1 MTTATLDRPHHAQ
14 SPGPQR
20 SSNFA
25 GTIGLLRLY
34 LRRDRIVLPLWV
46 LLLSVPL
53 ATVYIGSIEKVYPTQ
68 ADRAGFAATIMASPA
83 QRALYGQVYND
94 SLGAVGIW
102 KAGMFHVLIAV
113 AVILTVI
120 RHTRADEETGRAELI
135 DSTAVG
141 RYASLTA
148 ALLLSFGA
156 SIATGAIGAA
166 GLLTTSVPP
175 AGSLAFGAA
184 LAASGL
190 VFTAVAAVAAQLS
203 PSARVARGFAFAAL
217 GTAFT
222 LRAIGD
228 AGSGGLSW
236 FSPLGWSLQ
245 VKPYAGDHFW
255 VPSLHLVAAAVL
267 TALAYR
273 LLAGRDVGAGLIA
286 ERAGRGS
293 ATPALSNAFGLAWRL
308 DRGAL
313 LVWTVGLGLYGLLI
327 GSVVHGIGDEL
338 GGGTGARD
346 MVARLGGTG
355 VLEQAFIAVGFS
367 MLGMVAAAFA
377 VSLTLRLHQEET
389 AQRAETLLAGSV
401 SRTRWLASHLVI
413 ALAGSG
419 AAILISGLAAGLAYG
434 MSAGDVGGKLPAVV
448 GTAAVQL
455 PAVWLLSAV
464 TVALFAVVPRFTPV
478 AWGVLV
484 AFIAVYLLGSL
495 SGSPQ
500 WLLDLEPFAH
510 TPRVGSDFTAV
521 PVLCLLAID
530 AVLITMGALAFQRRD
545 LRC

>member
-1 MTTATLDRPHHAQ
+1 MSTATLDRPDYPAHHA
-14 SPGPQR
+14 PAR
-20 SSNFA
+20 RSNFS
-25 GTIGLLRLY
+25 GTLRMMRLY

-53 ATVYIGSIEKVYPTQ
+53 AAVYIESVAKVYPTL
-68 ADRAGFAATIMASPA
+68 AERAGFASSIMASPA

-102 KAGMFHVLIAV
+102 KAGMFHLLIAV

-120 RHTRADEETGRAELI
+120 RHTRADEETGRTELI

-156 SIATGAIGAA
+156 STATGAIGAA
-166 GLLTTSVPP
+166 GLLTTDVAP

-203 PSARVARGFAFAAL
+203 PSARFARGTSFAVLAA
-217 GTAFT
+217 AFT

-228 AGSGGLSW
+228 AGSGALSW
-236 FSPLGWSLQ
+236 LSPLGWSLQ
-245 VKPYAGDHFW
+245 VRPYAGDRWW
-255 VPSLHLVAAAVL
+255 VLVLHLATTVVL
-267 TALAYR
+267 TAVAYQ
-273 LLAGRDVGAGLIA
+273 LLARRDVGAGLIA
-286 ERAGRGS
+286 QRPGPGTAV
-293 ATPALSNAFGLAWRL
+293 PALRGVFGLAWRL

-313 LVWTVGLGLYGLLI
+313 LLWTVGLCLYGLLI

-338 GGGTGARD
+338 GDSSTARD
-346 MVARLGGTG
+346 IVARLGGTSA
-355 VLEQAFIAVGFS
+355 LEQAFIAVAFI

-377 VSLTLRLHQEET
+377 ISPTLRLHQEET
-389 AQRAETLLAGSV
+389 SQRAETLLAGAD
-401 SRTRWLASHLVI
+401 SRIRWLASHLVI
-413 ALAGSG
+413 ALIGS
-419 AAILISGLAAGLAYG
+419 AVAMLVAGLAAGLAYG
-434 MSAGDVGGKLPAVV
+434 VAADDIGGKLPTIL
-448 GTAAVQL
+448 GSAAAQL
-455 PAVWLLSAV
+455 PAVWLLAAV
-464 TVALFAVVPRFTPV
+464 TVALFGLAPRFTPV

-484 AFIAVYLLGSL
+484 GFIAVYLLGSL
-495 SGSPQ
+495 SRFPQ

-510 TPRVGSDFTAV
+510 IPRVGGDFSPV
-521 PVLCLLAID
+521 PLLWLLAID
-530 AVLITMGALAFQRRD
+530 AALIAVGVAAFRRRD
-545 LRC
+545 VRC